1 MANVSVANTPGLY
14 QINGTNT
21 ILTSAQQLL
30 ALLDNYG
37 NVNFALDP
45 LTNNT
50 TIISNFV
57 GTGGG
62 GGGNTSPIVNLVG
75 DVTSFGVTGLPI
87 TATIANTGVSAGVY
101 GNATYSAQVT
111 VNSKGQVTNV
121 ANVLIATSGGG
132 NTYSNTNV
140 AAYLAGSVSVGNI
153 ASTNGFF
160 WSNGQPYTTANI
172 TNTYGNTQVAA
183 YLPIYSGSLDNS
195 SSIINLAGQVAA
207 LQSNTGTLQGEI
219 NSTNANLAAFETY
232 ANSTFGTSNYGNAN
246 VTAYLPTYTGSL
258 NNSTTIIGINSNVSA
273 ANAAIASI
281 NANLASF
288 ETYANAT
295 FQTSASAYSNV
306 NAAAYLAGSVSVG
319 NIKSTNGYFW
329 ANGTAYSTGGGSG
342 TYGNANVA
350 AYLPTYSGNIGGT
363 LTTGAQ
369 NYITTL
375 NGVSTI
381 GTSATG
387 LLTFDGLGV
396 SGLGIQATQTTVS
409 GTNFRVFN
417 GNISAEYNQ
426 SYTPGSGYGGYITA
440 ANNITATG
448 NVIGANFLFAN
459 GQPVASNTYGNAN
472 VAAYLPTYSGSMGAG
487 TGITVSGQLT
497 ATVLDG
503 TNGLYVYDGTG
514 KTLFTADTVD
524 GVQVWNKYPFL
535 ANANVTVTSGNH
547 FIGDGSLLT
556 NLPVQPGTYSN
567 TNVAAYLTGSI
578 TVGNIASTNGYFWAN
593 GTAYST
599 GGGSSFTGNLA
610 GQTLYDGANNYI
622 TANAYPFSTPS
633 TAVGS
638 GYYQTYLRNKKPTY
652 SAGVLQAPGSTNGVV
667 TTISQEA
674 NIALQSAYGS
684 TTTTLIANE
693 NYLQVWPVTANSM
706 SNSDRI
712 RAIAGIA
719 EVDLNGKTWGVMSS
733 TAQNLASIV
742 GSNGVASIIG
752 NGQAAT
758 AVGQLA
764 SAQIVPQGG
773 SANVQYAT
781 GVLSTVSF
789 SANASNSYT
798 ASNIAYARLIG
809 GYISPTGNLTIQNAI
824 GLHTYSGWAGSGGV
838 VTNQRYAVLNE
849 DTNTIIQSAGNMV
862 LTSGSG
868 ASLVFQDGTSQSTA
882 AVAYGN
888 TQVAAYL
895 AANTDP
901 TISNLNANTQQQAGQ
916 INSINANVSAF
927 ETYANITYQFAANAY
942 SNVNT
947 AAYLAG
953 SVSVGNITSTNGYF
967 WANGTAYSTGGGS
980 YGNTQ
985 VAAYLPTA
993 TVNFGGN
1000 IATVSGN
1007 ASIKAASNLV
1017 DMSVNTGALVIPTG
1031 STAQRP
1037 TSNVAG
1043 SIRFNTSTGNPEWF
1057 STNSMA
1063 WQDFSQPY
1071 TNTYSV
1077 GYLIVAGGGGTGQSD
1092 GGGGGAGGVL
1102 TGTTG
1107 LTPGTTYSAT
1117 VGAGG
1122 AGVNSNSLPG
1132 NNGSNSSF
1140 AALTTAIGGGGGGTA
1155 GNGQNGGSGGGGGN
1169 AGAGPTT
1176 GGSGTS
1182 GQGYAGGSGSGATG
1196 TSYPAAGGGGAGGVG
1211 GNSDSTNAGNGG
1223 IGLQSSITGTAV
1235 YYGGGGG
1242 GAAYTTGTP
1251 GSGGSGGGGNGASFG
1266 NNGVAG
1272 TANTGGGAGGSSG
1285 GGTGSNGGSGVVI
1298 LSVPT
1303 ANYTGV
1309 TTGSPTITTSGSN
1322 TIITFTASGS
1332 YTA

>member
-87 TATIANTGVSAGVY
+87 TATIANTGVTAGVY

-111 VNSKGQVTNV
+111 VNSKGQVTHV
-121 ANVLIATSGGG
+121 ANVLIATSGG

-246 VTAYLPTYTGSL
+246 VATYLPTYTGSL
-258 NNSTTIIGINSNVSA
+258 NNSTTIIGINSNISA

-329 ANGTAYSTGGGSG
+329 ANGTAYSTGGGSS

-375 NGVSTI
+375 NGVLTI
-381 GTSATG
+381 GTSGTG
-387 LLTFDGLGV
+387 LISLDEFGNPGLAV
-396 SGLGIQATQTTVS
+396 QSTQTTVS
-409 GTNFRVFN
+409 GTNFRTIN

-426 SYTPGSGYGGYITA
+426 SYAPGSGSGGYITA

-459 GQPVASNTYGNAN
+459 GQPVGSNTYGNAN
-472 VAAYLPTYSGSMGAG
+472 VAAYLPTYSGSLGAG

-610 GQTLYDGANNYI
+610 GQTLYDGANDYI
-622 TANAYPFSTPS
+622 SANAYPFSTPS

-706 SNSDRI
+706 NNSDRI

-824 GLHTYSGWAGSGGV
+824 GLHTYSGWAGSGGL

-849 DTNTIIQSAGNMV
+849 DTSTIIQSAGNMV

-901 TISNLNANTQQQAGQ
+901 TISNLNANTHQVQTQ

-1037 TSNVAG
+1037 ASNVAG

-1063 WQDFSQPY
+1063 WQDFSQAY
-1071 TNTYSV
+1071 SNTYAAN
-1077 GYLIVAGGGGTGQSD
+1077 YLIVAGGGGGGSPGNPSYL
-1092 GGGGGAGGVL
+1092 GGGGGAGGL
-1102 TGTTG
+1102 LSGTTT
-1107 LTPGTTYSAT
+1107 LTPGNVYSFT

-1122 AGVNSNSLPG
+1122 AQNSNG
-1132 NNGSNSSF
+1132 NNSTGFSLS
-1140 AALTTAIGGGGGGTA
+1140 AIAGGAGGTTS
-1155 GNGQNGGSGGGGGN
+1155 GGSSGGSGGGAAASSSAYSG
-1169 AGAGPTT
+1169 GAGTA
-1176 GGSGTS
+1176 
-1182 GQGYAGGSGSGATG
+1182 GQGYAGGNSVGLAGGYAG
-1196 TSYPAAGGGGAGGVG
+1196 AGGGGASMVG
-1211 GNSDSTNAGNGG
+1211 YNATANNGGNGG
-1223 IGLQSSITGTAV
+1223 DGVALSITGTST
-1235 YYGGGGG
+1235 YYAGGGGG
-1242 GAAYTTGTP
+1242 GCF
-1251 GSGGSGGGGNGASFG
+1251 SGGSGAGSGGQGGGGAGALYS
-1266 NNGVAG
+1266 NTTATG
-1272 TANTGGGAGGSSG
+1272 TSGSTNTGGGGGGSYQ
-1285 GGTGSNGGSGVVI
+1285 GSAGSGGSGVVI

-1303 ANYTGV
+1303 ASYSGV